1 MFDLIRRKR
10 FSVKI
15 VFATFPC
22 SGEGVGSFPLAL
34 LCAKCEHRVRNE
46 PAGFPKERQLALA
59 VPQCSRSGRRKALR
73 RIGAFPYEG
82 KVVLCFS
89 GKNKEPDEVE
99 ARGSAGEK
107 ANPPNP
113 PGKKRLLPSH
123 RDAGSCHVP
132 AADPQAPPHAK
143 RASASKC
150 GCPCICIQIV
160 SVALKNA

>member
-34 LCAKCEHRVRNE
+34 LCTKCEHRVRNE

-89 GKNKEPDEVE
+89 PKSKEPDEVE
-99 ARGSAGEK
+99 DRGSAGEK
-107 ANPPNP
+107 ANLPNQLSP
-113 PGKKRLLPSH
+113 
-123 RDAGSCHVP
+123 CM
-132 AADPQAPPHAK
+132 PQA
-143 RASASKC
+143 
-150 GCPCICIQIV
+150 
-160 SVALKNA
+160 